1 MNAWYGAAMSA
12 DSNSKNAD
20 RSLAQS
26 EIYTLCWRWFAERP
40 FSSNTAILQS
50 RTTCLA
56 GNDTNP
62 LHNPMIPS
70 VIVLEY
76 GLVIYKIYK
85 ANGFSGDQPWK
96 SLRQDI
102 RAVPRFEVDLRGAGT
117 RRAQRNLPRSG
128 CGALELVAG
137 KHCQYDTATRNCTL

>member
-26 EIYTLCWRWFAERP
+26 EICTLCWRWFAERP
-40 FSSNTAILQS
+40 FSSNAAILQS

-56 GNDTNP
+56 GIDTDP

-70 VIVLEY
+70 LNVLEY

-85 ANGFSGDQPWK
+85 ANGF
-96 SLRQDI
+96 
-102 RAVPRFEVDLRGAGT
+102 RATNLGRVSAKTYAPFRG
-117 RRAQRNLPRSG
+117 
-128 CGALELVAG
+128 
-137 KHCQYDTATRNCTL
+137 